1 MLPTTM
7 IRFSTSHTRNWK
19 DQLFW
24 GCYCIFIEHC
34 AGCTPQTQNLFWNM
48 FLHGGI
54 QMLSWLGLLFVT
66 KFKQFDEDITFWSS
80 ALALSIDAI
89 VWLFSTVCFQMGPQM
104 ACMSGCIITLV
115 AFVWLFSTVHFQMC
129 PQIACLN
136 RCKIDCLLLHPPR
149 NCCCSWVV

>member
-34 AGCTPQTQNLFWNM
+34 AGCTPPIPIFFWNM
-48 FLHGGI
+48 FFQGGI

-66 KFKQFDEDITFWSS
+66 KFKQFDEEITLIYCTCTFNWCNC
-80 ALALSIDAI
+80 LA
-89 VWLFSTVCFQMGPQM
+89 TVCFQMGPQM

-115 AFVWLFSTVHFQMC
+115 ASVWLFSTLHFQMC